1 MFDSIQANE
10 GLLAPT
16 NDFCAQPDPAA
27 ELQNICS
34 GITHMSTI
42 VHTAGISSSI
52 QNQNDS
58 SELFAHGVELW
69 FSKTLLRKM
78 VDPRYERASRYLGLL
93 PVLAFSF

>member
-34 GITHMSTI
+34 GIKHRSLRPEYPVVFTSRAI
-42 VHTAGISSSI
+42 SAIRSLTA
-52 QNQNDS
+52 
-58 SELFAHGVELW
+58 
-69 FSKTLLRKM
+69 
-78 VDPRYERASRYLGLL
+78 
-93 PVLAFSF
+93 